1 MELFELIVFLLVAV
15 LVSSVLDEVLPLFSL
30 PLVQIALGAAV
41 AIAAPQLGAVTLDPE
56 LFLLLFIAPLLY
68 NETQHVDKLALWRNK
83 VPIVS
88 LAIGL
93 VLVAT
98 LAAGLALNLAQP
110 SIALA
115 AAFALG
121 AALGPTDA
129 AAVVAL
135 GKDIKLSPRQK
146 ALLSGCL
153 LYTSPSPRD

>member
-15 LVSSVLDEVLPLFSL
+15 LISSVLDEVLPLFSL
-30 PLVQIALGAAV
+30 PLVQIALGVAV
-41 AIAAPQLGAVTLDPE
+41 ALVAPQLGDITLDPE
-56 LFLLLFIAPLLY
+56 FFLLLFIAPLLY

-98 LAAGLALNLAQP
+98 LAAGFALNLAQP

-115 AAFALG
+115 
-121 AALGPTDA
+121 
-129 AAVVAL
+129 
-135 GKDIKLSPRQK
+135 
-146 ALLSGCL
+146 
-153 LYTSPSPRD
+153 